1 MGGPEAQ
8 RQRMRKIL
16 GRGSSLQ
23 PNGSMAEDSEK
34 VKEVS
39 QGHSQNSSTSI
50 ESLEDLKKG
59 KIILCNNI

>member
-1 MGGPEAQ
+1 MADAEADKQ
-8 RQRMRKIL
+8 RRRKIL

-39 QGHSQNSSTSI
+39 QGHSQNSSTSV
-50 ESLEDLKKG
+50 ESLEDLEKG
-59 KIILCNNI
+59 NVIICNYI